1 MVTVD
6 NHTLSHSYLLRI
18 AESFRLSLSSSKLWL
33 YLRAASPSSF
43 LWFSLPVLALIWYW
57 TQLSY
62 GYLSSQYLSFS
73 GYFHYEKWRLC
84 WNYVLNAAPIKSNPV
99 WDCTC
104 FMIFYT
110 VVCSQNWLLDNW
122 AIFDIKKIIF
132 GRCYVISMFPLGG
145 GQKVCASFGRIRC
158 CGLRQN
164 NVAAVQECLCPV
176 SSESVPFKIL
186 VKSPH

>member
-43 LWFSLPVLALIWYW
+43 LWFSLPVLALIWYK

-122 AIFDIKKIIF
+122 AIFDIKKKYLEDVMSYP
-132 GRCYVISMFPLGG
+132 CPLGG
-145 GQKVCASFGRIRC
+145 AEDLCLFWEDQMLWSVWDRIMWQQFKNVSVLFPQKVFHS
-158 CGLRQN
+158 
-164 NVAAVQECLCPV
+164 
-176 SSESVPFKIL
+176 
-186 VKSPH
+186 KS